1 MRAVYQFFNALKLAS
16 LVLFQFGDIFLGL
29 MMLLMELILRWV
41 NVSRRTDS
49 DCFYFYGINY
59 LCFVFPS
66 YIYE

>member
-1 MRAVYQFFNALKLAS
+1 MRAVYQIFHALKLAS
-16 LVLFQFGDIFLGL
+16 LALFQFGDMFLGL
-29 MMLLMELILRWV
+29 MMLLMELIWRWV

-49 DCFYFYGINY
+49 DCFYFYGIND